1 MKKLLALL
9 CAVMLICAPL
19 VACAGGDT
27 EQDESGGI
35 TAPGTDTD
43 TDGGD
48 QDPPAV
54 TQEPIVYDDALET
67 EIEELYKEVDE
78 ASDGVLYSF
87 GVYGGYTAVVELDSY
102 LASDMKVFNAAGKQF
117 VFPTCAEI
125 RAYNGGKLYTV
136 AQAYENGFLSGEDVA
151 DIYRRFNRLNYGCE
165 EGFDPSAIDT
175 IKNAYAENHN
185 TTADN
190 VFVDIRGVYGDAYAL
205 WVNERGSGSAQVL
218 THEVVAN
225 VLFVYGSSW
234 SPEVYC
240 DGDFYSLSE
249 AYKQG
254 LLSRNDVIDL
264 RKHYSLYWIF
274 SRLSIDSLTDEV
286 AVKVCEYMEDK
297 YNTYVDPED
306 ISLEIYAVLGNGR
319 YDVFGGEPAYVMF
332 VNGPW
337 DTGATPHT
345 DTIGGVEFQYSDG
358 FSLLYYSDSRFHS
371 LEEMY
376 ENGMSVET
384 LAMIN
389 YYYKNRIISVV

>member
-1 MKKLLALL
+1 
-9 CAVMLICAPL
+9 MLH
-19 VACAGGDT
+19 
-27 EQDESGGI
+27 
-35 TAPGTDTD
+35 
-43 TDGGD
+43 
-48 QDPPAV
+48 
-54 TQEPIVYDDALET
+54 
-67 EIEELYKEVDE
+67 
-78 ASDGVLYSF
+78 SF
-87 GVYGGYTAVVELDSY
+87 GVYGGYTAVVELNSY
-102 LASDMKVFNAAGKQF
+102 LAPDMKVFTAAGKQF

-136 AQAYENGFLSGEDVA
+136 AQAYENGLLSSEDVA

-264 RKHYSLYWIF
+264 RKHYSLYGIF

-306 ISLEIYAVLGNGR
+306 ISLEIYAVLGNGL

-337 DTGATPHT
+337 VTGATPHT
-345 DTIGGVEFQYSDG
+345 DTIGGVEFQYGDG

-389 YYYKNRIISVV
+389 YYYKNRIMSVV

>member
-35 TAPGTDTD
+35 TAPGADTD
-43 TDGGD
+43 TGGGE
-48 QDPPAV
+48 QEPPAV

-78 ASDGVLYSF
+78 ASDGVLHSF
-87 GVYGGYTAVVELDSY
+87 GVYGGYTAVVELNSY
-102 LASDMKVFNAAGKQF
+102 LAPDMKVFTAAGKQF

-136 AQAYENGFLSGEDVA
+136 AQAYENEFLSDEDVA
-151 DIYRRFNRLNYGCE
+151 DIYRRFNLLNYGCE
-165 EGFDPSAIDT
+165 EGFDPSVIDV
-175 IKNAYAENHN
+175 IKSNYAERHN

-205 WVNERGSGSAQVL
+205 WVNERGSGSATVGSY
-218 THEVVAN
+218 EVAAN

-306 ISLEIYAVLGNGR
+306 ISLEIYAVLGNGL

-337 DTGATPHT
+337 VTGATPHT

-389 YYYKNRIISVV
+389 YYYKNRIMSVV